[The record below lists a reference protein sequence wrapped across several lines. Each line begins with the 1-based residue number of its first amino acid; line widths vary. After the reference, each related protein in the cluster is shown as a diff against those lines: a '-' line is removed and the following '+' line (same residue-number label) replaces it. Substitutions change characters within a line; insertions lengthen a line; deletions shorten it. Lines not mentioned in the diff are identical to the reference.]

1 MSLDGW
7 ATQGVVTTGIYCRP
21 SCGVWPKPENVR
33 RFESPTAARAF
44 GLRACKR
51 CRPDEACDGAIVRHL
66 SFTAPLDL
74 DGLIA
79 FFGARAVPGVEELD
93 GDVYRRS
100 LRLPNGLGV
109 VELRSL
115 GDRVGV
121 RLWLDDARDEEAA
134 LARVRAMLDLGAD
147 PAAIGAALGRDRVMR
162 KLIAKAPGRRV
173 PGCADPNEIAIR
185 AVLGQQVSVA
195 GAATLAGRLVAAYGE
210 PLANPIGGIT
220 HAFPSP
226 DSIEEASDSAW
237 AMPAS
242 RQRAIRGLAEAL

>member
-7 ATQGVVTTGIYCRP
+7 VTQGVVTTGIYCRP
-21 SCGVWPKPENVR
+21 SCGGRPKPENVR

-51 CRPDEACDGAIVRHL
+51 CRPDEAYDGAIVRHL
-66 SFTAPLDL
+66 SFAAPLDL

-100 LRLPNGLGV
+100 LRLPHGFGV

-134 LARVRAMLDLGAD
+134 LARVRGLLDLDAD
-147 PAAIGAALGRDRVMR
+147 ASAIADGLSDDPLMARLVAA
-162 KLIAKAPGRRV
+162 APGRRV
-173 PGCADPNEIAIR
+173 PGCASGDEIAVR
-185 AVLGQQVSVA
+185 AVLGQ
-195 GAATLAGRLVAAYGE
+195 
-210 PLANPIGGIT
+210 
-220 HAFPSP
+220 
-226 DSIEEASDSAW
+226 
-237 AMPAS
+237 
-242 RQRAIRGLAEAL
+242 